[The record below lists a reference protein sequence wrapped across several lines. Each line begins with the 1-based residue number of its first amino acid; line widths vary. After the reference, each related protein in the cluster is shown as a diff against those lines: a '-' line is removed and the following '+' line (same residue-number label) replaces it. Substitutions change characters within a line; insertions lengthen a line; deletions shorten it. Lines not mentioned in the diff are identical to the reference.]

1 MEISI
6 TSLSYRYPSSDLKV
20 FDDFN
25 FKAGPG
31 VTLIKGFSGCGKSTL
46 LRLIASLIR
55 PQSGSIIT
63 DSTHKFGSPTFLRK
77 EIGFVFQQL
86 NLLPLATI
94 ERNISLAS
102 DLAGRPKQEAYEWIT
117 TFGLEQIAKKKPSQ
131 LSGGQQQRASIA
143 RALAKKPSILLLD
156 EPTSGLDDLNTSLIA
171 SVLSKKLP
179 NETVCLIA
187 THDNRL
193 DSIADE
199 VLNFNTFLPVEE
211 HLQKMVGESSF
222 PLQ

>member
-6 TSLSYRYPSSDLKV
+6 TSLSYSYPSSDIKV

-25 FKAGPG
+25 FSAGPG

-55 PQSGSIIT
+55 PQKGSIVT
-63 DSTHKFGSPTFLRK
+63 SSSYKFGSPIFLRR

-102 DLAGRPKQEAYEWIT
+102 DLAGRPKQEANEWLT
-117 TFGLEQIAKKKPSQ
+117 TFGLEPLAKKKPSQ

-171 SVLSKKLP
+171 SVLSGKLP
-179 NETVCLIA
+179 ADTVCLIA

-193 DSIADE
+193 DSIANE

-211 HLQKMVGESSF
+211 HLQKMVGESHF